1 MTQER
6 LNKIEMNK
14 QTAMAKLI
22 KEIKLRVQM
31 SVFMVMNN
39 NCQVDSEKNTNI
51 IMVTDID
58 DDYDIIKKH

>member
-6 LNKIEMNK
+6 VNKIEMNK
-14 QTAMAKLI
+14 QTAMAKLV

-31 SVFMVMNN
+31 SVFMVMNK

-51 IMVTDID
+51 IMVTV
-58 DDYDIIKKH
+58 